1 MKSLILSRNGL
12 VILALLLIVMLADW
26 LGAFETGSFSLYD
39 EIRMLGAPPVSNVLV
54 VAIDEHTLAN
64 VSNYPLASK
73 THLRLLENLVSA
85 GVGLV
90 GYAGLPALNSVFV
103 SSDDT
108 LASPITD
115 GQQLDRIT
123 SEIRDKSLV
132 VAGIPF
138 VAAKNSDLLKPEL
151 PAYVLQNSMSNDHSL
166 NLFSARSAYPLPETA
181 GGPATYYAS
190 ILVDNDNGKIV
201 RSTPLFVEAGGQL
214 IPSLALQLY
223 LRANDLSLSD
233 VNISTGNS
241 VTVAGSPLASD
252 QILQMWPYFYPA
264 SARDTQLVDVISY
277 HDVLHGAVAEDQLSG
292 KIVLLGVTARGLT
305 PAVRTP
311 AESSVSPVMLAANTL
326 ASMLGGKIIAIPAW
340 ASSVTTVVLILI
352 AVLLLWLLSQNL
364 TARIIV
370 TAVFG
375 LILLGMQALF
385 MLEASV
391 WLDMF
396 PSVLLLLTGFIATG
410 LMGSR
415 QPRTE
420 KTSVMSGEV
429 HRRVG
434 LASQK
439 RGELDAAFESFRKCP
454 LDNSIMVLLFYL
466 AQDFENEGRYDRA
479 VAVYQY
485 MESYNPHFTDLQGR
499 LEKARMMEDTVSIDQ
514 SKIVPDVNTAITSLD
529 PVEGSEEEST
539 GQRMLGRYQV
549 EQEIGK
555 GAMGM
560 VYQGRDPKIN
570 RTVAIKTLN
579 LKREFDEDE
588 QENVLGRFFHEA
600 EAAGRLH
607 HPHIVT
613 IYDAGEHDELA
624 YIAMEFLT
632 GSDLRIYTKKGT
644 LLPPLT
650 VVKMGM
656 KLADGLAYAHGREI
670 IHRDIKAA
678 NVMYD
683 PGTGQLK
690 ITDFGIARLTDSRRT
705 KTGMVLGTPSSMSP
719 EQLRGKKLDGRTD
732 LYSLGVL
739 MFQLL
744 TGRLPYKAESLTQL
758 MYKITNE
765 PPPDLFVLR
774 PDLKENGACIREII
788 DKLLQKDAD
797 DRYQDGKKLARD
809 MLACAKKMAGKKQ

>member
-12 VILALLLIVMLADW
+12 VIMAMLLIMLLAGR
-26 LGAFETGSFSLYD
+26 LGALENASSSLYD
-39 EIRMLGAPPVSNVLV
+39 KIRMLGEPPVSRVMV
-54 VAIDEHTLAN
+54 VAIDEYSLEKFSA
-64 VSNYPLASK
+64 YPVPYK
-73 THLRLLENLVSA
+73 THLRVLENLITA
-85 GVGLV
+85 GVEQI
-90 GYAGLPALNSVFV
+90 GYVDLHSLNRAEK
-103 SSDDT
+103 SSDDN
-108 LASPITD
+108 LAAPPEY
-115 GQQLDRIT
+115 GQQLDEESTGMRKQGLI
-123 SEIRDKSLV
+123 

-138 VAAKNSDLLKPEL
+138 VETASHEFVQGELLAGYLSENSL
-151 PAYVLQNSMSNDHSL
+151 PGKHSL
-166 NLFSARSAYPLPETA
+166 KLPSAHPVYPLSDSQ
-181 GGPATYYAS
+181 GGPAAVAGS
-190 ILVDNDNGKIV
+190 ILVDSDTGNTV
-201 RSTPLFVEAGGQL
+201 RSMPLFIETNGLL
-214 IPSLALQLY
+214 IPSLAMQMY
-223 LRANDLSLSD
+223 LRANKLRLSD
-233 VNISTGNS
+233 VNISQRGNL
-241 VTVAGSPLASD
+241 TVAGRPLASD
-252 QILQMWPYFYPA
+252 QNLRVWPYFYPA
-264 SARDTQLVDVISY
+264 SSYNTKLVEVVSY
-277 HDVLHGAVAEDQLSG
+277 HDVLHGAIAEGVLNG
-292 KIVLLGVTARGLT
+292 KIILLGETARGLT
-305 PAVRTP
+305 PSVRTP
-311 AESSVSPVMLAANTL
+311 SETSVPPVMMVANTL
-326 ASMLGGKIIAIPAW
+326 ASMLGEKIIAIPSW
-340 ASSVTTVVLILI
+340 VSSVTIAVLILV
-352 AVLLLWLLSQNL
+352 ALLLVWLFSQNL
-364 TARIIV
+364 KIRILV
-370 TAVFG
+370 TAVS
-375 LILLGMQALF
+375 LLLLLGIEVIL
-385 MLEASV
+385 MLEAST
-391 WLDMF
+391 WLDMY
-396 PSVLLLLTGFIATG
+396 PPLLLLISGFIVIG
-410 LMGSR
+410 LMGGE
-415 QPRTE
+415 QKQVDKPT
-420 KTSVMSGEV
+420 VMSGEV

-439 RGELDAAFESFRKCP
+439 RGELDSAFESFRKCP
-454 LDNSIMVLLFYL
+454 IDNSIMVLLFYL
-466 AQDFENEGRYDRA
+466 AQDFENAGRFDRA

-485 MESYNPHFTDLQGR
+485 MENYNPHFTDLQER
-499 LEKARMMEDTVSIDQ
+499 LEKARMMEDTVMIDE
-514 SKIVPDVNTAITSLD
+514 SKIAPDVKTAITSLD
-529 PVEGSEEEST
+529 SEHDSKENSNE
-539 GQRMLGRYQV
+539 QRSLGRYHV
-549 EQEIGK
+549 EKEIGK

-613 IYDAGEHDELA
+613 IYDAGEHEELA

-632 GSDLRIYTKKGT
+632 GSDLRVYTKKGT

-656 KLADGLAYAHGREI
+656 KLAGALAYAHSREI

-690 ITDFGIARLTDSRRT
+690 VTDFGIARLTDSRRT

-744 TGRLPYKAESLTQL
+744 TARLPYKADSLTQL

-765 PPPDLFVLR
+765 APPDLFVLR
-774 PDLKENGACIREII
+774 PDLKQNGECIREII

-809 MLACAKKMAGKKQ
+809 LLDCAKKMAGRK

>member
-12 VILALLLIVMLADW
+12 VIMAMLLIFILADW
-26 LGAFETGSFSLYD
+26 LGAFENASFSLYD
-39 EIRMLGAPPVSNVLV
+39 KIRMLGDSPVSNVLV
-54 VAIDEHTLAN
+54 VAIDEHTIAN
-64 VSNYPLASK
+64 VGNYPIPSK
-73 THLRLLENLVSA
+73 THLRLIGNLLAA
-85 GVGLV
+85 GAELV
-90 GYAGLPALNSVFV
+90 GYAGLPSLNSINVPAG
-103 SSDDT
+103 DT
-108 LASPITD
+108 LASPVLD
-115 GQQLDRIT
+115 GQQLATLT
-123 SEIRDKSLV
+123 SEIRNKGLV

-138 VAAKNSDLLKPEL
+138 VASTENELLQSKL
-151 PAYVLQNSMSNDHSL
+151 PGYLIQNSLSNDHSIKL
-166 NLFSARSAYPLPETA
+166 SSARSAYPLPESA
-181 GGPATYYAS
+181 GGPAVHYAS
-190 ILVDNDNGKIV
+190 ILVDNDNGKTV
-201 RSTPLFVEAGGQL
+201 RSSPLFVEAGGQL
-214 IPSLALQLY
+214 FPSLALQMY
-223 LRANDLSLSD
+223 LRANNLSLAD
-233 VNISTGNS
+233 VEITAAKS
-241 VTVAGSPLASD
+241 VTVAGSKLASD
-252 QILQMWPYFYPA
+252 QQLQAWPYFYPPRA
-264 SARDTQLVDVISY
+264 YGTQLVEVVSY
-277 HDVLHGAVAEDQLSG
+277 HDVLHGAVAEDFLNG
-292 KIVLLGVTARGLT
+292 KIVLIGVTARGLT

-311 AESSVSPVMLAANTL
+311 ADSSVPPVMLAANTL
-326 ASMLGGKIIAIPAW
+326 ASILGGKIVAIPAW
-340 ASSVTTVVLILI
+340 HSSVSTVILI
-352 AVLLLWLLSQNL
+352 MVAVLLLWLFSQNL
-364 TARIIV
+364 AARVIV
-370 TAVFG
+370 TSVFV
-375 LILLGMQALF
+375 LVLLGIQALF
-385 MLEASV
+385 LLEPSI
-391 WLDMF
+391 WLDMC
-396 PSVLLLLTGFIATG
+396 PPVLLLLTGFIVTG
-410 LMGSR
+410 LVGNRYM
-415 QPRTE
+415 QTE
-420 KTSVMSGEV
+420 KPAVMSGEV

-514 SKIVPDVNTAITSLD
+514 SKIAPVVSTAITSLD
-529 PVEGSEEEST
+529 PVEGSEDELT
-539 GQRMLGRYQV
+539 GKRMLGRYQV

-650 VVKMGM
+650 VVKIGM
-656 KLADGLAYAHGREI
+656 KLADALSYAHGREI

-744 TGRLPYKAESLTQL
+744 TGRLPYKAESLTRL

-774 PDLKENGACIREII
+774 PELKENGACIREII
-788 DKLLQKDAD
+788 NKLMQKNAD

-809 MLACAKKMAGKKQ
+809 LLACAKRMSGKK

>member
-12 VILALLLIVMLADW
+12 VILAMLLIFIFADG
-26 LGAFETGSFSLYD
+26 LGAFEKASFSLYD
-39 EIRMLGAPPVSNVLV
+39 KIRMLGASPVSTVLV
-54 VAIDEHTLAN
+54 VAIDEHTIAN
-64 VSNYPLASK
+64 IDTYPILNN
-73 THLRLLENLVSA
+73 THLRLIGNLISA
-85 GVGLV
+85 GVELV
-90 GYAGLPALNSVFV
+90 GYAGLPSLNSVNV
-103 SSDDT
+103 SSGDT
-108 LASPITD
+108 LASPIMD
-115 GQQLDRIT
+115 GQQLGALA
-123 SEIRDKSLV
+123 SEIRNKGLV

-138 VAAKNSDLLKPEL
+138 VALSKNDPTQRAL
-151 PAYVLQNSMSNDHSL
+151 PAYLLQNSLSNGHSIKL
-166 NLFSARSAYPLPETA
+166 SSARPAYPLPESA
-181 GGPATYYAS
+181 GGPASHYAS
-190 ILVDNDNGKIV
+190 ILVDNDNGKTV
-201 RSTPLFVEAGGQL
+201 RSVPLFVEAGGRL
-214 IPSLALQLY
+214 IPSLALQMY
-223 LRANDLSLSD
+223 LHARNLSLAD
-233 VNISTGNS
+233 VNISTANR
-241 VTVAGSPLASD
+241 VTVADSPLASD
-252 QILQMWPYFYPA
+252 QKLQVWPYFYPA
-264 SARDTQLVDVISY
+264 SSYDNHLVEVISY
-277 HDVLHGAVAEDQLSG
+277 HDVLHGAVAEGFLDG
-292 KIVLLGVTARGLT
+292 KIVLLGATARGLT
-305 PAVRTP
+305 SAVRTP
-311 AESSVSPVMLAANTL
+311 VESSMPPVMVAANTL
-326 ASMLGGKIIAIPAW
+326 ASMLGGKIVAIPAW
-340 ASSVTTVVLILI
+340 ATPVQTVVLIMV
-352 AVLLLWLLSQNL
+352 AVLLLWLFTQNL
-364 TARIIV
+364 AARIIV
-370 TAVFG
+370 TAVFA
-375 LILLGMQALF
+375 LILFVIQALF
-385 MLEASV
+385 MLETSI
-391 WLDMF
+391 WLDMYPPIF
-396 PSVLLLLTGFIATG
+396 LLLMGFIVTA

-415 QPRTE
+415 LVQTE
-420 KTSVMSGEV
+420 KPAVMSGEV

-434 LASQK
+434 LAAQK
-439 RGELDAAFESFRKCP
+439 RRELDAAFESFRKCP
-454 LDNSIMVLLFYL
+454 IDNSIMVLLFYL

-485 MESYNPHFTDLQGR
+485 MESYNPHYTDLQDR
-499 LEKARMMEDTVSIDQ
+499 LEKARMMEDTVTIDH
-514 SKIVPDVNTAITSLD
+514 SNIIPDVSTAITSID
-529 PVEGSEEEST
+529 QGEDSEDEIA
-539 GQRMLGRYQV
+539 GKRMLGRYEV
-549 EQEIGK
+549 EKEIGK

-613 IYDAGEHDELA
+613 IYDAGEHNELA

-632 GSDLRIYTKKGT
+632 GSDLRVYTKKGT

-656 KLADGLAYAHGREI
+656 KLADALAYAHARDI

-744 TGRLPYKAESLTQL
+744 SGRLPYKAESLTRL
-758 MYKITNE
+758 MYKITNK

-774 PDLKENGACIREII
+774 PDLKENGACVREII
-788 DKLLQKDAD
+788 SKLLQKDAD
-797 DRYQDGKKLARD
+797 NRYQDGKKLARD
-809 MLACAKKMAGKKQ
+809 LLACAKKMSGKK

>member
-12 VILALLLIVMLADW
+12 VILAMLLIFIFADG
-26 LGAFETGSFSLYD
+26 LGAFEKASFSLYD
-39 EIRMLGAPPVSNVLV
+39 KIRMLGASPVSTVLV
-54 VAIDEHTLAN
+54 VAIDEHTIAN
-64 VSNYPLASK
+64 IDTYPILNN
-73 THLRLLENLVSA
+73 THLRLIGNLISA
-85 GVGLV
+85 GVELV
-90 GYAGLPALNSVFV
+90 GYAGLPSLNSVNV
-103 SSDDT
+103 SSGDT
-108 LASPITD
+108 LASPIMD
-115 GQQLDRIT
+115 GQQLGALA
-123 SEIRDKSLV
+123 SEIRNKGLV

-138 VAAKNSDLLKPEL
+138 VALSKNDPTQRAL
-151 PAYVLQNSMSNDHSL
+151 PAYLLQNSLSNGHSIKL
-166 NLFSARSAYPLPETA
+166 SSARPAYPLPESA
-181 GGPATYYAS
+181 GGPASHYAS
-190 ILVDNDNGKIV
+190 ILVDNDNGKTV
-201 RSTPLFVEAGGQL
+201 RSVPLFVEAGGRL
-214 IPSLALQLY
+214 IPSLALQMY
-223 LRANDLSLSD
+223 LHARNLSLAD
-233 VNISTGNS
+233 VNISTANR
-241 VTVAGSPLASD
+241 VTVADSPLASD
-252 QILQMWPYFYPA
+252 QKLQVWPYFYPA
-264 SARDTQLVDVISY
+264 SSYDNHLVEVISY
-277 HDVLHGAVAEDQLSG
+277 HDVLHGAVAEGFLDG
-292 KIVLLGVTARGLT
+292 KIVLLGATARGLT

-311 AESSVSPVMLAANTL
+311 VESSVPPVMVAANTL
-326 ASMLGGKIIAIPAW
+326 ASMLGGKIVAIPAW
-340 ASSVTTVVLILI
+340 ATPVQTVVLIMV
-352 AVLLLWLLSQNL
+352 AVLLLWLFTQNL
-364 TARIIV
+364 AARIIV
-370 TAVFG
+370 TAVFA
-375 LILLGMQALF
+375 LILFVIQALF
-385 MLEASV
+385 MLETSI
-391 WLDMF
+391 WLDMYPPIF
-396 PSVLLLLTGFIATG
+396 LLLMGFIVTA

-415 QPRTE
+415 LVQTE
-420 KTSVMSGEV
+420 KPAVMSGEV

-434 LASQK
+434 LAAQK
-439 RGELDAAFESFRKCP
+439 RRELDAAFESFRKCP
-454 LDNSIMVLLFYL
+454 IDNSIMVLLFYL

-485 MESYNPHFTDLQGR
+485 MESYNPHYTDLQDR
-499 LEKARMMEDTVSIDQ
+499 LEKARMMEDTVTIDH
-514 SKIVPDVNTAITSLD
+514 SNIIPDVSTAITSID
-529 PVEGSEEEST
+529 QGEDSEDEIA
-539 GQRMLGRYQV
+539 GKRMLGRYEV
-549 EQEIGK
+549 EKEIGK

-613 IYDAGEHDELA
+613 IYDAGEHNELA

-632 GSDLRIYTKKGT
+632 GSDLRVYTKKGT

-656 KLADGLAYAHGREI
+656 KLADALAYAHARDI

-744 TGRLPYKAESLTQL
+744 SGRLPYKAESLTRL
-758 MYKITNE
+758 MYKITNK

-774 PDLKENGACIREII
+774 PDLKENGACVREII
-788 DKLLQKDAD
+788 SKLLQKDAD
-797 DRYQDGKKLARD
+797 NRYQDGKKLARD
-809 MLACAKKMAGKKQ
+809 LLACAKKMSGKK